1 MYIRGHSSQK
11 MGDFFME
18 DNYLI
23 QSKIHTRAIVSVMT
37 RMVNKKQA
45 SIADY
50 HDLYHHWQ
58 LLMNINA
65 PMYENMSDCNRG
77 EHLEVTLTK
86 LRQNMLDYTACAKSL
101 LNDLV

>member
-1 MYIRGHSSQK
+1 MPLLGRLVFHVTIR
-11 MGDFFME
+11 D
-18 DNYLI
+18 
-23 QSKIHTRAIVSVMT
+23 
-37 RMVNKKQA
+37 
-45 SIADY
+45 
-50 HDLYHHWQ
+50 HWQ